1 MREFQNDFKLPAAL
15 AYAPWKAIEILRHCI
30 LLLTSVE
37 FAVYSFF
44 CYRLY
49 KHSPIQSLMM

>member
-1 MREFQNDFKLPAAL
+1 MREFQNDFKLPATL
-15 AYAPWKAIEILRHCI
+15 AYAPWKAIEVLPHCI

-44 CYRLY
+44 FIDSTSTHQFNL
-49 KHSPIQSLMM
+49 